1 MHERK
6 LRSDAGHPLPM
17 PRDQL
22 TLTWIAE
29 QYTATFKQV
38 QRLLVLYSEEPAA
51 GKLLLSDTATRNAL
65 TRWQTLGFIEE
76 PRRLWYQYTSFIW
89 LARGGLSDLGL
100 PYRHYVPKRRQ
111 VHHFAAVNEVR
122 LSIQGAHSSD
132 IWIPR
137 RTLVAGS
144 ELRQK
149 GQVTEGEAP
158 KERTFFPDGLL
169 SLEEMD
175 EHVALSIIEQP
186 KPRQDVALL
195 TEGLLKRYRALRYY
209 VCPEML
215 SVVQEIRAAFP
226 QCLLFDIYD
235 LTTMQPVARQA
246 YQAGLEVPTLEPS
259 PGAADPTRH
268 GARSSRPI
276 RAARSVDPVSQG
288 KGKIK
293 DRPIARMSSEHTD

>member
-38 QRLLVLYSEEPAA
+38 QRLLVLYSEEQAP

-65 TRWQTLGFIEE
+65 TRWQILGFIEE
-76 PRRLWYQYTSFIW
+76 PQRLWYQYTSFIW

-100 PYRHYVPKRRQ
+100 PYRYYVPKRGQ
-111 VHHFAAVNEVR
+111 VHHHVSVNEVS
-122 LSIQGAHSSD
+122 LSIQGAQSPD

-137 RTLVAGS
+137 RTLVASS

-149 GQVTEGEAP
+149 GPATGEEVP
-158 KERTFFPDGLL
+158 KERTFFPDALL
-169 SLEEMD
+169 SLEGVED
-175 EHVALSIIEQP
+175 HVALSIIEQP
-186 KPRQDVALL
+186 KPRQDVLLL
-195 TEGLLKRYRALRYY
+195 TEGLLKHYRALRYY
-209 VCPEML
+209 VCREML
-215 SVVQEIRAAFP
+215 SLVQDIRAQFSHCP
-226 QCLLFDIYD
+226 LFDIYD
-235 LTTMQPVARQA
+235 LTTMQPVARQPA
-246 YQAGLEVPTLEPS
+246 HKSVSIASLAPLPD
-259 PGAADPTRH
+259 AASQ
-268 GARSSRPI
+268 ARSGACTPGRVRTARRMDP
-276 RAARSVDPVSQG
+276 AAQG

-293 DRPIARMSSEHTD
+293 GQPVVRLSSEHTD

>member
-1 MHERK
+1 
-6 LRSDAGHPLPM
+6 M

-38 QRLLVLYSEEPAA
+38 QRLLVLYSEEPASR
-51 GKLLLSDTATRNAL
+51 KLLLSDTATRNAL

-76 PRRLWYQYTSFIW
+76 PQRLWYHYTSFIW

-100 PYRHYVPKRRQ
+100 PYRHYVPKRGQ

-122 LSIQGAHSSD
+122 LSIQGAHSPD

-149 GQVTEGEAP
+149 GQTTEDEAP
-158 KERTFFPDGLL
+158 KERTFFPDSLL
-169 SLEEMD
+169 SLEGMEN
-175 EHVALSIIEQP
+175 HVAVYVIEQP
-186 KPRQDVALL
+186 RSRQDVFLF
-195 TEGLLKRYRALRYY
+195 TEGLLKRYQALRYY

-215 SVVQEIRAAFP
+215 PLVQEIRHTVS
-226 QCLLFDIYD
+226 QCSLFDLYD
-235 LTTMQPVARQA
+235 LTTMQPVACNMSTL
-246 YQAGLEVPTLEPS
+246 GLSASNVECS
-259 PGAADPTRH
+259 PVAPPGPR
-268 GARSSRPI
+268 GSARRTSSVRTAHSANP
-276 RAARSVDPVSQG
+276 AQQG

-293 DRPIARMSSEHTD
+293 AGRQTRIFSEQTD